1 MNSNHRV
8 RGRSRELHPSGHRFR
23 GPSTSPLSGMTQL
36 SCTVTGASSLLLSL
50 HSLLATAFKDEALLG
65 CDRYASVLRV
75 LCGEENDPSAR
86 PVLGCRLLTHRP
98 GGFRALNSL
107 TTAERVAP
115 VQGLYRTGIA
125 CRYSV
130 ACAGMRV
137 GDGDASGRHPVVLV

>member
-1 MNSNHRV
+1 MSCILRDIVFAVHPRHRCRERHNSV
-8 RGRSRELHPSGHRFR
+8 APIA
-23 GPSTSPLSGMTQL
+23 
-36 SCTVTGASSLLLSL
+36 GASSLLLSL

-86 PVLGCRLLTHRP
+86 PVLGCRLLTHPP

-115 VQGLYRTGIA
+115 VQGSYRTGIA
-125 CRYSV
+125 CRYSI

-137 GDGDASGRHPVVLV
+137 DDGDASGRHPVVLV